1 MGCNAR
7 ALGLNVWVEVLL
19 TSLRHRRRW
28 HNRGSRYLYRHINTG
43 YVEGQCKTEYLNRFL
58 QTALG
63 RNATTMFVL
72 HLQVA
77 THLPVTEQFVPQS
90 LPSNRFRQK
99 RDNNVRTSSSS
110 RNTPACNWAICSSC
124 LSISPLATSAGDRGS
139 SCFCFLQGMG
149 LQMAGGCRYL
159 IATLHAK
166 MVGTG
171 QSAVLPL
178 PSKCRLQ
185 ILVFSLTLI
194 GFLILTNHL
203 YLRTGSW
210 GRRWNFTPWNSSLS
224 LLLEHPGML
233 QIWYRG
239 MGWSLSVRFSAL

>member
-1 MGCNAR
+1 M
-7 ALGLNVWVEVLL
+7 
-19 TSLRHRRRW
+19 
-28 HNRGSRYLYRHINTG
+28 
-43 YVEGQCKTEYLNRFL
+43 EGQCKTEYLNRFL

-63 RNATTMFVL
+63 RNAATTMFVL

-77 THLPVTEQFVPQS
+77 THLPITEQFAPHAFQF
-90 LPSNRFRQK
+90 LP
-99 RDNNVRTSSSS
+99 
-110 RNTPACNWAICSSC
+110 
-124 LSISPLATSAGDRGS
+124 LLATCTSAGDRGS

-149 LQMAGGCRYL
+149 LRMAGGCRCL
-159 IATLHAK
+159 TATLHAK

-203 YLRTGSW
+203 YLRTGS
-210 GRRWNFTPWNSSLS
+210 
-224 LLLEHPGML
+224 
-233 QIWYRG
+233 
-239 MGWSLSVRFSAL
+239 